1 MIEADFCVFAHLL
14 FYPSLFVQNMAFD
27 AGRKCRGHV
36 NYGQPM
42 ANVRVSI
49 DGQSIPFEAN
59 PLDTSLLGWWLNLSG
74 LQVGEHDLVIE
85 AFDGLGTTVS
95 TFQSSIFVQEIKADV
110 RLNGRRIGT
119 GLGGS
124 KGVPFGDPLPVLID
138 YEQDVANVRVSI
150 DGQSIPFEANPLGG
164 SLKNWW
170 LNLSGLTVGDHDV
183 LIEAFDGQGQ
193 KVETFESPIAILDV
207 ESTVRIGG
215 IQIASGEFGGKG
227 VPTGNHRVEIEAFDG
242 EGKKVSAYESAIWV
256 FP

>member
-1 MIEADFCVFAHLL
+1 
-14 FYPSLFVQNMAFD
+14 MAFD